1 MKNLF
6 TAVTLIVA
14 LVPCLTRASDG
25 AEALQRS
32 HDKGR
37 SEIAQE
43 AGTAEG
49 YKLSTPR

>member
-14 LVPCLTRASDG
+14 LAPCVTRASDG
-25 AEALQRS
+25 AEAIQRY

-37 SEIAQE
+37 SQIAQQT
-43 AGTAEG
+43 GSAEDQ
-49 YKLSTPR
+49 KLSTPR